1 MTTAAGPHD
10 LCVIQDDIDYVVAQR
25 ECDDAGVT
33 TLPLPG
39 CNTGVQVTVTHN
51 VNGLAARR
59 LVRDKYANGK

>member
-10 LCVIQDDIDYVVAQR
+10 LCVIQDDIDCIVAQK
-25 ECDDAGVT
+25 ECDDAGET

-39 CNTGVQVTVTHN
+39 NSKGVQVTVTHD